1 MSKAQARRVKVPK
14 DINVSEP
21 VADVAPDNKLQASDI
36 PAPSVGEEQTFQA
49 GPAQDDQQ
57 HVHSDRPEALGAAA
71 ASAIIQKWPVLPRR
85 VAMKALTVSIRW
97 DLYLLLRQLAMY
109 TQDES
114 MTSIAARAIEK
125 EVTLMLE
132 ERGVTLD

>member
-1 MSKAQARRVKVPK
+1 
-14 DINVSEP
+14 
-21 VADVAPDNKLQASDI
+21 
-36 PAPSVGEEQTFQA
+36 
-49 GPAQDDQQ
+49 
-57 HVHSDRPEALGAAA
+57 
-71 ASAIIQKWPVLPRR
+71 
-85 VAMKALTVSIRW
+85 MKALTVSIRW